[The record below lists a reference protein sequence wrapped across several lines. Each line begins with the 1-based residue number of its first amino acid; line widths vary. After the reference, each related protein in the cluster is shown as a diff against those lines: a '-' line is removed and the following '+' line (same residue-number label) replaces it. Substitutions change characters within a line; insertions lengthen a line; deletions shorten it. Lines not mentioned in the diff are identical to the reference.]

1 MTTPCEYE
9 LVEKPCIEAL
19 DKLGY
24 KWLRPSENDRARD
37 GQNQVILRDKFIE
50 AVQKINGVS
59 EEVARGVYYE
69 LMAVSDNEHWIS
81 ILRGNYSRTVP
92 GEDTKKTI
100 HVVDL
105 LNPENNTYTVTNQLY
120 VKSQNPHKPDIV
132 VFVNGIP
139 LVVIEAKSP
148 LSFKDKTGEAFDQI
162 KQYERDIPRLFY
174 SNAFNIITNGVSLL
188 FGATGASSEFWSAW
202 KDPWPK
208 KASDF
213 PSNFDKG
220 LYCLLEPSRLMDILA
235 HFIVFEIDKKNNK
248 IIKKICRYQQYRA
261 VNKIVERVIEG
272 KHRKGLIWHTQG
284 SGKSL
289 TMVFATLKLKNHLTI
304 DNPNLTSSNIMVL
317 TDRTD
322 LDQQITD
329 TFAACKLPNPQQLSS
344 IKELRQVVHGN
355 TTGLTL
361 LSTIHKFAEQYLF
374 TWDDV
379 PEKNSDK
386 LKKVIKQKF
395 DIDCD
400 KTTTIEKTDSNTAIK
415 VSTLKNDILLRL
427 NNEKTRV
434 TVKIDDNI
442 IYIFVAK
449 AQNNKTKVYEDP
461 KKPVENSADWILLV
475 DECHRTQEKDLGAYL
490 QATFPNARFFGFTGT
505 LIKKNDHDTYFT
517 FGAPGEG
524 YLDRYSIDDAV
535 ADGATVPVR
544 YTSRKT
550 EWHLNAEKL
559 DVLFDQWFANE
570 SEELLNKIKERGITI
585 ATLAKHS
592 ARVELIAYDIWTHYR
607 EHAMPDGFKA
617 QIVGIDREAIILY
630 KQALDNVI
638 AESLETK
645 GLAPEEARKQAENMS
660 SCIYSSSQEDSKPSE
675 DPYIQSIRDELCN
688 QLTQDKDE
696 QDIID
701 NFKKTDHP
709 LCFLIVCNKLL
720 TGFDA
725 PIESVMYLDS
735 PLKEQPAPGYSTH
748 QPHFWTSEA
757 IWAYR

>member
-1 MTTPCEYE
+1 MTTPCKYT
-9 LVEKPCIEAL
+9 LVEKPCIDAL

-24 KWLRPSENDRARD
+24 DWLRPCQNDRARD
-37 GQNQVILRDKFIE
+37 GQNQVILRDEFIQS
-50 AVQKINGVS
+50 VQKINGVS

-105 LNPENNTYTVTNQLY
+105 LNPENNSYTVTNQLY
-120 VKSQNPHKPDIV
+120 VKSQNPHKPDMV

-202 KDPWPK
+202 EDSWPK

-220 LYCLLEPSRLMDILA
+220 LYSLLEPSRLMDILA

-386 LKKVIKQKF
+386 LKKVMKQKF
-395 DIDCD
+395 DINCD

-442 IYIFVAK
+442 IYNFVAK
-449 AQNNKTKVYEDP
+449 TQNNKTKVYEDP
-461 KKPVENSADWILLV
+461 KKPVKNSADWILLV

-490 QATFPNARFFGFTGT
+490 QAAFPKARFFGFTGT
-505 LIKKNDHDTYFT
+505 PIKKNDHDTYYT

-550 EWHLNAEKL
+550 EWHLDEKKI

-570 SEELLNKIKERGITI
+570 SEERLNKIKERGITI

-630 KQALDNVI
+630 KQALDDVI
-638 AESLETK
+638 VESLEK
-645 GLAPEEARKQAENMS
+645 NGLTTEEARKQAETMS
-660 SCIYSSSQEDSKPSE
+660 ACIYSSSQEDSKPSE
-675 DPYIQSIRDELCN
+675 DPYIQSIRVELCD
-688 QLTQDKDE
+688 QL
-696 QDIID
+696 
-701 NFKKTDHP
+701 
-709 LCFLIVCNKLL
+709 
-720 TGFDA
+720 
-725 PIESVMYLDS
+725 
-735 PLKEQPAPGYSTH
+735 
-748 QPHFWTSEA
+748 
-757 IWAYR
+757 